1 MSETRN
7 PKVGCDAEAAHE
19 AEVGHDAETGHD
31 AEAVRPKVAVDT
43 VLFAMENH
51 RLRCYLVQ
59 LRRPTAS
66 GRWAFPG
73 GLVRVGETLDEA
85 ARRELKDATGLEDV
99 YLEQLFSFGDPSRD
113 PHAHVVSV
121 GYMGLINSIDLIKDA
136 GRADAGKAD
145 AGKSRKDAGKSKP
158 SLNLGAEERRSI
170 EDAIASMV
178 NAGDVSALL
187 KKYATGA
194 LIGNTGRLIEAAG
207 KADADK
213 SIEDADQ
220 SIEDLLKAIG
230 HARKLKPSLG
240 FGAHDGRIGADQ
252 GRSGQGQ
259 SRTGADGGRSVED
272 AIASLVEAG
281 DVSARSKKYASGAWF
296 SVGRL
301 PPLAYDHSK
310 MANYAL
316 ERLRSRLLYTDIASN
331 LLPKVFA
338 IAELRDIYQAVL
350 ERGVDRRN
358 FDRRMRHMGL
368 LKKLRKKRVGLG
380 RPARLYSFRS
390 RSDTIFKML

>member
-1 MSETRN
+1 VNETQN
-7 PKVGCDAEAAHE
+7 ADV
-19 AEVGHDAETGHD
+19 GHD

-85 ARRELKDATGLEDV
+85 ARRELKDGTGLEDV

-121 GYMGLINSIDLIKDA
+121 GYMGLINSIDLIKE
-136 GRADAGKAD
+136 
-145 AGKSRKDAGKSKP
+145 AGKSIGDGGKAKP
-158 SLNLGAEERRSI
+158 SLRLGAHDGRIAADQSRVGAEERRSI
-170 EDAIASMV
+170 EDAIASLIG
-178 NAGDVSALL
+178 AGDVSALL
-187 KKYATGA
+187 KKYASGA
-194 LIGNTGRLIEAAG
+194 LIADVAKAIADIGKASGDAG
-207 KADADK
+207 KLVKGAGEAK
-213 SIEDADQ
+213 S
-220 SIEDLLKAIG
+220 
-230 HARKLKPSLG
+230 SLR
-240 FGAHDGRIGADQ
+240 FGAHNIRIGAD
-252 GRSGQGQ
+252 R
-259 SRTGADGGRSVED
+259 SRTGHDQRRSEEDGSRSVED

-281 DVSARSKKYASGAWF
+281 DVSAHSKKYASGAWY

-301 PPLAYDHSK
+301 PPLAYDHTK
-310 MANYAL
+310 MADYAL

-331 LLPKVFA
+331 LLPKVFT

-350 ERGVDRRN
+350 DRGVDRRN
-358 FDRRMRHMGL
+358 FERRMRHMGL
-368 LKKLRKKRVGLG
+368 LKKLRKKRLGLG

-390 RSDTIFKML
+390 RSDTVLKML

>member
-1 MSETRN
+1 MSETQN
-7 PKVGCDAEAAHE
+7 GDV
-19 AEVGHDAETGHD
+19 GHD

-136 GRADAGKAD
+136 GKSRMEAGELSGA
-145 AGKSRKDAGKSKP
+145 AGKSRGLAGKAKP
-158 SLNLGAEERRSI
+158 SLR
-170 EDAIASMV
+170 
-178 NAGDVSALL
+178 
-187 KKYATGA
+187 
-194 LIGNTGRLIEAAG
+194 
-207 KADADK
+207 
-213 SIEDADQ
+213 
-220 SIEDLLKAIG
+220 
-230 HARKLKPSLG
+230 
-240 FGAHDGRIGADQ
+240 FGAHDGRTAPD
-252 GRSGQGQ
+252 Q

-281 DVSARSKKYASGAWF
+281 DVSARSKKYASGAWY

-380 RPARLYSFRS
+380 RPAQLYSFRS

>member
-1 MSETRN
+1 MARKGEAAVGENRK
-7 PKVGCDAEAAHE
+7 PKVGRDAEAAQE
-19 AEVGHDAETGHD
+19 AEVRYDAEMGHDAETGHH

-121 GYMGLINSIDLIKDA
+121 GYMGLINSIDLIKESSKSRMDA
-136 GRADAGKAD
+136 GKLSEAAAKLVKGAGKAIADAGKA
-145 AGKSRKDAGKSKP
+145 KP
-158 SLNLGAEERRSI
+158 SLR
-170 EDAIASMV
+170 
-178 NAGDVSALL
+178 
-187 KKYATGA
+187 Y
-194 LIGNTGRLIEAAG
+194 
-207 KADADK
+207 
-213 SIEDADQ
+213 
-220 SIEDLLKAIG
+220 
-230 HARKLKPSLG
+230 
-240 FGAHDGRIGADQ
+240 GAHGGWIALD
-252 GRSGQGQ
+252 Q
-259 SRTGADGGRSVED
+259 SRTGAHGGRSVED

-281 DVSARSKKYASGAWF
+281 DVSARSKKYASGAWY

-316 ERLRSRLLYTDIASN
+316 ERLRSRLLYTDVASN

-350 ERGVDRRN
+350 DRGVDRRN

-368 LKKLRKKRVGLG
+368 LKKLRKKRLGIG

-390 RSDTIFKML
+390 RSDTVFKML

>member
-1 MSETRN
+1 
-7 PKVGCDAEAAHE
+7 VGRDAEARHE
-19 AEVGHDAETGHD
+19 AEVGHDAETGRD

-121 GYMGLINSIDLIKDA
+121 GYMGLINSIDLVKDA
-136 GRADAGKAD
+136 SKAE
-145 AGKSRKDAGKSKP
+145 GSKSRKDADTVKS
-158 SLNLGAEERRSI
+158 SLR
-170 EDAIASMV
+170 
-178 NAGDVSALL
+178 
-187 KKYATGA
+187 
-194 LIGNTGRLIEAAG
+194 
-207 KADADK
+207 
-213 SIEDADQ
+213 
-220 SIEDLLKAIG
+220 
-230 HARKLKPSLG
+230 

-252 GRSGQGQ
+252 SRIGAGQR
-259 SRTGADGGRSVED
+259 RTGEDGGRLVED

-281 DVSARSKKYASGAWF
+281 DVSARSKKYASGAWY

-301 PPLAYDHSK
+301 PPLAYDHAK

-316 ERLRSRLLYTDIASN
+316 ERLRSRLLYTDVASN
-331 LLPKVFA
+331 LLPEVFT

-350 ERGVDRRN
+350 DRGVDRRN

-368 LKKLRKKRVGLG
+368 LKKLRKKRLGLG

-390 RSDTIFKML
+390 RSDTVFKML

>member
-1 MSETRN
+1 MAGKGEAGVSETRK
-7 PKVGCDAEAAHE
+7 PEVGCDAEAAQE
-19 AEVGHDAETGHD
+19 ADAEMGHDAETGHD

-136 GRADAGKAD
+136 GKSRIEAGKLVKG
-145 AGKSRKDAGKSKP
+145 AG
-158 SLNLGAEERRSI
+158 N
-170 EDAIASMV
+170 
-178 NAGDVSALL
+178 
-187 KKYATGA
+187 
-194 LIGNTGRLIEAAG
+194 
-207 KADADK
+207 
-213 SIEDADQ
+213 
-220 SIEDLLKAIG
+220 
-230 HARKLKPSLG
+230 LKPSLG
-240 FGAHDGRIGADQ
+240 FGAHDGRIAAN
-252 GRSGQGQ
+252 Q
-259 SRTGADGGRSVED
+259 SRTGEDGVRSDED

-281 DVSARSKKYASGAWF
+281 DVSARSKKYASGAWY

-316 ERLRSRLLYTDIASN
+316 ERLRSRLLYTDVASN
-331 LLPKVFA
+331 LLPKVFT

-350 ERGVDRRN
+350 DRGVDRRN

-368 LKKLRKKRVGLG
+368 LKKLRKKRLGLG

-390 RSDTIFKML
+390 RSDTVFKML